1 MKEFY
6 KFLSLPTIFDER
18 GKLTAIEGGQDVPFK
33 IERIFY
39 MHNIV
44 SNRGGHAH
52 IETNQIIIAL
62 HGNFDISIDNGKEKI
77 TISMNTPETG
87 LYLPKLTFTDFSSIS
102 TDAVILVLA
111 DTHYDISKSLRT
123 YEQFMKYLNQKNDE

>member
-1 MKEFY
+1 MKNFY
-6 KFLSLPTIFDER
+6 NFIQLQTISDSRGRLSV
-18 GKLTAIEGGQDVPFK
+18 IEGEQDVPFK

-39 MHNIV
+39 MHDII

-52 IETNQIIIAL
+52 IETNQIIVAI

-77 TISMNTPETG
+77 TLSMNTPEIG

-123 YEQFMKYLNQKNDE
+123 YEEFMKYLNQKNDD